1 MKVKNLEMGQWSPP
15 LPKYYQNL
23 QESSKKEIRDYPTST
38 KRNRFFIYETDTG
51 IPVIGKISAHNKFED
66 SIYFVDEDLIVVETT
81 CRISNAP
88 YSENFH
94 LTFAHII
101 KKKSTLE
108 VEFHQTMNVK
118 WVKSVLFLQNKLE
131 AKL

>member
-23 QESSKKEIRDYPTST
+23 QESSKKEIIDYPTCT
-38 KRNRFFIYETDTG
+38 KRNRFFIFETDTG
-51 IPVIGKISAHNKFED
+51 IPLIGKISAHNKFED

-94 LTFAHII
+94 LTFAYII
-101 KKKSTLE
+101 KKKSTQE
-108 VEFHQTMNVK
+108 VEFH
-118 WVKSVLFLQNKLE
+118 
-131 AKL
+131 